1 VKVRGRLSDW
11 QETATVAEVMTT
23 AEVAKAGG
31 VSRGRVL
38 QLIHEGRLDAVKR
51 DREWLVYEASVLRW
65 LRTRRGPGR
74 PRKDARPERGE
85 QLELPE

>member
-1 VKVRGRLSDW
+1 MKEKGHVSNW

-23 AEVAKAGG
+23 TEVARAGG
-31 VSRGRVL
+31 VSRTRVL

-51 DREWLVYEASVLRW
+51 NRQWLIYEGSVDRW
-65 LRTRRGPGR
+65 LRSDRTPGR
-74 PRKDARPERGE
+74 PPKGSRPERGE